1 MTGEGGNV
9 IAEVKELNPARYG
22 RLLAKT
28 LPTVIK
34 TEAEN
39 ERLLAEI
46 EKLMDKGESMA
57 PEELALLEL
66 MSQLV
71 EAFEEQAYPI
81 AEGPPFRVL
90 QHLMEANDLKQA
102 DLLPI
107 FGSRGYTS
115 DIVNGK
121 RAISKEHA
129 KRLGE
134 FFHVSPSLFI

>member
-1 MTGEGGNV
+1 MAVAKQLINPRKY
-9 IAEVKELNPARYG
+9 AE
-22 RLLAKT
+22 LLAKT

-34 TEAEN
+34 TEEEN
-39 ERLLAEI
+39 ERMLAKI
-46 EKLMDKGESMA
+46 EKLMDKGERMV

-71 EAFEEQAYPI
+71 EAFEEEAYPI
-81 AEGPPFRVL
+81 EDTPPHQVL

-102 DLLPI
+102 NLLPI

-121 RAISKEHA
+121 RGISKDHA
-129 KRLGE
+129 KALGE
-134 FFHVSPSLFI
+134 FFHVSPELFI

>member
-1 MTGEGGNV
+1 MTGEDGNV
-9 IAEVKELNPARYG
+9 IAEVKELNPTRYG
-22 RLLAKT
+22 RLLAKA

-34 TEAEN
+34 TEEEN
-39 ERLLAEI
+39 ERMLAEI
-46 EKLMDKGESMA
+46 EKLMDKGESMT

-81 AEGPPFRVL
+81 EEGPPFRVL
-90 QHLMEANDLKQA
+90 RHLMEANGLKQA

-121 RAISKEHA
+121 RAISKEH
-129 KRLGE
+129 
-134 FFHVSPSLFI
+134 